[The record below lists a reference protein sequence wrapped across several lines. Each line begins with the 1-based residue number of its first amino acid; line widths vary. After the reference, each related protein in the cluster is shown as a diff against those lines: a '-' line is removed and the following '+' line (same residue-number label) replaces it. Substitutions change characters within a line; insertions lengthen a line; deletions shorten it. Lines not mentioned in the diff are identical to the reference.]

1 MLAYAATNV
10 EDPPLVCERTCWRA
24 RTRLCSPRN
33 MELLPSHKHSS
44 KACEKYNGMMDERFT
59 IFRFNSPLPR
69 EQRLLD
75 WPSCGCCAAKFYPG
89 EGAFGTNVF
98 QSPSALASSG
108 PHQLRLRGLL
118 ALGQGRSSLRSP
130 PNEKSLHV
138 CIARVCWTPKSFGQP
153 NAGSSRHGLAV
164 FVGCARRK

>member
-1 MLAYAATNV
+1 MLSYAITNV

-44 KACEKYNGMMDERFT
+44 KACEKYNGMMDERCT
-59 IFRFNSPLPR
+59 IFRSNSPLPW

-75 WPSCGCCAAKFYPG
+75 WPSCGCCAAKFYLG

-98 QSPSALASSG
+98 QSPSGSGQFRPPPIALERASGSG
-108 PHQLRLRGLL
+108 P
-118 ALGQGRSSLRSP
+118 GQIQFA
-130 PNEKSLHV
+130 
-138 CIARVCWTPKSFGQP
+138 IASE
-153 NAGSSRHGLAV
+153 
-164 FVGCARRK
+164 

>member
-75 WPSCGCCAAKFYPG
+75 WPSCGCCAAKFYLG

-108 PHQLRLRGLL
+108 PHQLRLRASGSGPGQIQFAIASELEKL
-118 ALGQGRSSLRSP
+118 ACLHRQGVLDTEEFRSA
-130 PNEKSLHV
+130 K
-138 CIARVCWTPKSFGQP
+138 
-153 NAGSSRHGLAV
+153 
-164 FVGCARRK
+164 RRLIQA